1 VLATPHR
8 LVQAAT
14 YLAMV
19 GTLGAILLSCSSQN
33 QVDEPLPTDG
43 PNQVVLKVPRM
54 T

>member
-1 VLATPHR
+1 MLATPYR
-8 LVQAAT
+8 LVHVAT
-14 YLAMV
+14 HMAMM
-19 GTLGAILLSCSSQN
+19 GALGAILISCSPRD

>member
-1 VLATPHR
+1 MLATPQR

-14 YLAMV
+14 HLALV
-19 GTLGAILLSCSSQN
+19 GTLGAILLSCGPRD